1 MFGKLLKYEF
11 KSLGKWYL
19 SLYAIVAVLS
29 VVIGFWV
36 RSLVA
41 RQEQSAV
48 LPEAEGWLFGIMM
61 FAFAMLIAGLMIST
75 FLLVVRRFYTNVYDR
90 QGYLTM
96 TLPVTSHQII
106 LSKFV
111 AALIWYTL
119 AGLMVFIA
127 IFIIGSLAI
136 PSYVLPDLMKELQS
150 ALATSDFT
158 ILLQIFFS
166 GLISSISG
174 ILLTYLA
181 ISLGQLFKDH
191 RVLMA
196 VIFYFGINFA
206 IGVFEMIFQIS
217 TASMVVANYDSYN
230 PLPFTMGLH
239 LILIPI
245 FYFGTHYI
253 MTKKLNLQ

>member
-19 SLYAIVAVLS
+19 SLYAIVTLLS
-29 VVIGFWV
+29 VVIGIWI

-41 RQEQSAV
+41 RQESTPE
-48 LPEAEGWLFGIMM
+48 LSEAEGWLFGIVL
-61 FAFAMLIAGLMIST
+61 FAFALVIAGLMIST
-75 FLLVVRRFYTNVYDR
+75 FLVVVRRFYMNIYSR

-119 AGLMVFIA
+119 SGLMVLLA
-127 IFIIGSLAI
+127 GFIIAGLGI
-136 PSYVLPDLMKELQS
+136 PSYVLAEAMKELHTVIET
-150 ALATSDFT
+150 ADFSY
-158 ILLQIFFS
+158 ILQFFLS
-166 GLISSISG
+166 SLISSISG
-174 ILLTYLA
+174 IFLTYLA

-196 VIFYFGINFA
+196 VVFYIGINFA
-206 IGVFEMIFQIS
+206 IGVFETIS
-217 TASMVVANYDSYN
+217 LFSITPVMLDAYSSYN
-230 PLPFTMGLH
+230 PFPFTMGLH